1 MDKKK
6 QEKFMHNQVKEI
18 KKFKNGEDKKA
29 GKELD
34 NGIIHDWI
42 KERSANFRKNWEKDH
57 T

>member
-1 MDKKK
+1 MDKEKH
-6 QEKFMHNQVKEI
+6 EKFMHDQVKEI

-29 GKELD
+29 GKKLG
-34 NGIIHDWI
+34 NGIIHDWV